1 MNQPAAP
8 ANPKPKPKP
17 TKPSNHHNSVRDR
30 GLLGASTNGFSEG
43 SGKLFPLNH
52 SERLV
57 LIKDRDLQMN

>member
-1 MNQPAAP
+1 MNQPAPP
-8 ANPKPKPKP
+8 ANPKPKPNP
-17 TKPSNHHNSVRDR
+17 TKPSNHHNKVLDR
-30 GLLGASTNGFSEG
+30 GLLDASSDGFSVA